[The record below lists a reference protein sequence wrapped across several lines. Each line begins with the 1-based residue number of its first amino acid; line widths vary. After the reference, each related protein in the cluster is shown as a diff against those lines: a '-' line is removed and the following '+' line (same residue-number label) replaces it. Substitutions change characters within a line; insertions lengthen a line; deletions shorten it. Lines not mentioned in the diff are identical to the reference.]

1 MPEQTWDTL
10 AIDLQGPFP
19 SGDNLLVMIDYRSRY
34 PIVYLI
40 RNTSAGKIIKCMN
53 STFSLFGYPK
63 VLLSDNG
70 PQFKS
75 VEFRNYCEQHGIKQQ
90 LISPYYPAAN
100 GEVEN
105 MNRTLKKAIQRAHIE
120 GKDWKKEIEK
130 FLLAYR
136 STPHSSTGIA
146 PADLLLKHH
155 IRTDIPQI
163 LPSSKSLLD
172 SKAEQKDASSKR
184 KAKEYTDKKRHA
196 KYTDFQIGDLVLLK
210 NVMKQNKLS
219 PEYENEIYTIT
230 KVHERSVQVQDTKG
244 KYRVRNKAHVKKYF
258 QRSKQS
264 TTKDKSLHQSSEKA
278 TLPATPFYILPE
290 QIVHNE
296 EETTQTNAQQ
306 NRSRRSTR
314 RRNKEQQL

>member
-1 MPEQTWDTL
+1 MKSPQLANQALPLAPTFMPEQTWDTL

-34 PIVYLI
+34 PVVYLI

-120 GKDWKKEIEK
+120 GKDWRKEIEK

-136 STPHSSTGIA
+136 STPHSSTRIV

-163 LPSSKSLLD
+163 LQASKSLLD
-172 SKAEQKDASSKR
+172 SKAEQNDVSSKY
-184 KAKEYTDKKRHA
+184 KAKEYAEKKRHA
-196 KYTDFQIGDLVLLK
+196 KFTDFQIGHLVLLK
-210 NVMKQNKLS
+210 NMMKQNKLS
-219 PEYENEIYTIT
+219 PKYENELYTIT
-230 KVHERSVQVQDTKG
+230 KKYDRSVQIQDTTG
-244 KYRVRNKAHVKKYF
+244 KYRIRNKAHVKKYF
-258 QRSKQS
+258 QRPKQS
-264 TTKDKSLHQSSEKA
+264 TTKDKSLHQSSETA
-278 TLPATPFYILPE
+278 QLSAIMPDQAI
-290 QIVHNE
+290 HNE
-296 EETTQTNAQQ
+296 DETTQPIAQQ
-306 NRSRRSTR
+306 N
-314 RRNKEQQL
+314 